1 MNIEKYK
8 KIDKF
13 IAEYRVS
20 LIFCLEGLSM
30 AIF

>member
-13 IAEYRVS
+13 IAEYHVS
-20 LIFCLEGLSM
+20 LIFYLKGLSM